1 MVMIRVPTLTDQN
14 RPDHARVLIM
24 ACRLHPP
31 PACRDGHRILVSMRE
46 SLEGLLTDPRK
57 PRGKRHPLPSPVSVM
72 VAGVASGHAGA
83 QAVAQAASWDQ
94 DVLAGHGCRISPRTG
109 LRVPPS
115 ASKLD
120 RLPRLLDADEF
131 EAAPSACLAQAALD
145 PAIPAAYSCPPPKT
159 PASRTRSRPS
169 SSSATPR
176 GITVSETQRLRTCP
190 SSAASLSWAHRCER
204 TGRPAAGPARRGRA
218 RGGPGRER
226 PAPTAPG

>member
-1 MVMIRVPTLTDQN
+1 MVMLRVPTLTDQH
-14 RPDHARVLIM
+14 RQDHARVLIM

-31 PACRDGHRILVSMRE
+31 PPACRDGHRIPVSMRK

-72 VAGVASGHAGA
+72 VAGVASGHGGA

-115 ASKLD
+115 ASMLD

-131 EAAPSACLAQAALD
+131 EAPPSVCLAQAALD
-145 PAIPAAYSCPPPKT
+145 PAILCPRLNGYVH
-159 PASRTRSRPS
+159 ARHQRR
-169 SSSATPR
+169 ACR
-176 GITVSETQRLRTCP
+176 GHTVVSGLAGLR
-190 SSAASLSWAHRCER
+190 
-204 TGRPAAGPARRGRA
+204 PARRGAA

-226 PAPTAPG
+226 PSPTAPG

>member
-14 RPDHARVLIM
+14 RQDHARVLIM
-24 ACRLHPP
+24 ACRLHPPP

-72 VAGVASGHAGA
+72 VAGVASGHGGAQAVA

-115 ASKLD
+115 ASMLD

-131 EAAPSACLAQAALD
+131 EAAPSAYLAQAALD

-176 GITVSETQRLRTCP
+176 GITGVWPGTTCIAAATVRGARDRSGAARCRVRRRRLR
-190 SSAASLSWAHRCER
+190 R
-204 TGRPAAGPARRGRA
+204 TGRSRTGGSPRG
-218 RGGPGRER
+218 
-226 PAPTAPG
+226 